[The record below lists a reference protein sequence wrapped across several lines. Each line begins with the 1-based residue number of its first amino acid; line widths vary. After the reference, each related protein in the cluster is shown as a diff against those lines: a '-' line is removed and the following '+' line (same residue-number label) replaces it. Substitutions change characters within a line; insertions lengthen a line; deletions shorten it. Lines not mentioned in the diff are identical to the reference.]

1 MTTTTTTATATL
13 PIPHLTAISTTAAPA
28 AVGPY
33 SQAVRVGDRLF
44 VSGQLPI
51 DPATGTV
58 GAGAIG
64 ALTTQSLRNAEAI
77 LIEAGTTLSNVVKTT
92 VLVADLADFAEVNAA
107 YAAVFTGPV
116 LPARAAYQVAAL
128 PMGARVE
135 IELVAAC
142 PPPAAG

>member
-1 MTTTTTTATATL
+1 MTPTTRPAL
-13 PIPHLTAISTTAAPA
+13 PIPQLTAITTSRAPA

-33 SQAVRVGDRLF
+33 SQAVRVGDLLF
-44 VSGQLPI
+44 VSGQLPL
-51 DPATGTV
+51 DPATGTFV
-58 GAGAIG
+58 EGGIG

-77 LIEAGTTLSNVVKTT
+77 LLEAGTTLSNVVKTT

-135 IELVAAC
+135 VELVAAC
-142 PPPAAG
+142 PPPAAA